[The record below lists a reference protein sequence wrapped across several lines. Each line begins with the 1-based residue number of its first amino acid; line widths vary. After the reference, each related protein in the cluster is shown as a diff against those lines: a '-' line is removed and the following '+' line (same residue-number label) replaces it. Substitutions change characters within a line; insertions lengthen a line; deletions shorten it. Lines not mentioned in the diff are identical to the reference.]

1 MRRALVGSL
10 IVVTWVAL
18 PAQQQ
23 PAPLAQPALQPLAFL
38 VGSCWSGTQP
48 KGTIDTH
55 CFSPVYRG
63 HYIRDVHEVT
73 GAPQPYA
80 GESLYHWDAT
90 QKQVRYTYYN
100 SIGGI
105 SVGTMQVEDGRLV
118 FPESHESKDGK
129 RIEMRSVW
137 SKEGS
142 DTFVMKTDVK
152 TGGEWK
158 EQFRVV
164 FKRRTDLRPPAEPLI
179 R

>member
-1 MRRALVGSL
+1 MRRALLGSL
-10 IVVTWVAL
+10 IFTTTITL
-18 PAQQQ
+18 SAQQ
-23 PAPLAQPALQPLAFL
+23 PGHTLAQPALQPLAFL

-55 CFSPVYRG
+55 CFSPVYG
-63 HYIRDVHEVT
+63 GYFIRDVHEVT
-73 GAPQPYA
+73 GSPKPYA

-100 SIGGI
+100 SIGGV

-118 FPESHESKDGK
+118 FPESYESKDGK

-137 SKEGS
+137 TQEGP
-142 DTFVMKTDVK
+142 DTFTAKTDVR
-152 TGGEWK
+152 TGDSWK

-164 FKRRTDLRPPAEPLI
+164 FKRRTDVRPPSEPVI

>member
-1 MRRALVGSL
+1 MRRAFIASL
-10 IVVTWVAL
+10 IFATTIAL
-18 PAQQQ
+18 SAQ
-23 PAPLAQPALQPLAFL
+23 PPGAALAQPALQPLAFL

-48 KGTIDTH
+48 QGSVDTH
-55 CFSPVYRG
+55 CFSPVYG
-63 HYIRDVHEVT
+63 GYFIRDVHEVT
-73 GAPQPYA
+73 GAPKPYA

-100 SIGGI
+100 SIGGV

-129 RIEMRSVW
+129 RIEMRNVW
-137 SKEGS
+137 TQEGA
-142 DTFVMKTDVK
+142 DTLVMKVDVK
-152 TGGEWK
+152 AGDRWK

-164 FKRRTDLRPPAEPLI
+164 FKRRTDVRPPAEPVI

>member
-1 MRRALVGSL
+1 
-10 IVVTWVAL
+10 
-18 PAQQQ
+18 
-23 PAPLAQPALQPLAFL
+23 
-38 VGSCWSGTQP
+38 
-48 KGTIDTH
+48 
-55 CFSPVYRG
+55 
-63 HYIRDVHEVT
+63 
-73 GAPQPYA
+73 
-80 GESLYHWDAT
+80 
-90 QKQVRYTYYN
+90 
-100 SIGGI
+100 
-105 SVGTMQVEDGRLV
+105 MQVEDGRLV
-118 FPESHESKDGK
+118 FPESNESKDGK

>member
-1 MRRALVGSL
+1 MHRTLFGLLLVVGTLTLS
-10 IVVTWVAL
+10 AH
-18 PAQQQ
+18 Q
-23 PAPLAQPALQPLAFL
+23 PGAALAQPALQPLAFL

-48 KGTIDTH
+48 QGTIDTH
-55 CFSPVYRG
+55 CFSPVYG
-63 HYIRDVHEVT
+63 GYYLRDVHEVT
-73 GAPQPYA
+73 GAPKPYA
-80 GESLYHWDAT
+80 GETLYHWDAR

-100 SIGGI
+100 SIGGV

-137 SKEGS
+137 TQDGA
-142 DTFVMKTDVK
+142 DTFVAKTDMKT
-152 TGGEWK
+152 GETWT

-164 FKRRTDLRPPAEPLI
+164 FKRRTDVRPPAEPVI

>member
-1 MRRALVGSL
+1 MRRALVCSL
-10 IVVTWVAL
+10 VFVSSITV

-23 PAPLAQPALQPLAFL
+23 AATLAQPALQPLAFL

-48 KGTIDTH
+48 QGSVDTH
-55 CFSPVYRG
+55 CFSPVYG
-63 HYIRDVHEVT
+63 GYFIRDVHEVT
-73 GAPQPYA
+73 GAPKPYA

-100 SIGGI
+100 SIGGV
-105 SVGTMQVEDGRLV
+105 SVGTMHVEDGRLL
-118 FPESHESKDGK
+118 FPESYESKEGK

-137 SKEGS
+137 TQEGA
-142 DTFVMKTDVK
+142 DTFVAKTDMK
-152 TGGEWK
+152 SDETWK

-164 FKRRTDLRPPAEPLI
+164 FKRRTDLRPPSEPVI